1 MDLKPIKPKRIY
13 KIIVDQ
19 IKDGIIAGKLHPGDK
34 LLSEREL
41 AEQLNVSRASVR
53 EALCALDMA
62 GLIEIKPGEG
72 TFIRQF
78 DVNSIIE
85 PLSLMLLLERDKIK
99 EILEVRKALEVESV
113 GLACENA
120 TDKDLQ
126 KIKEA
131 LEDMKRDLV
140 NGNSGEEAD
149 IKFHYAIAE
158 ASGNSLLMKLMNTIT
173 DTMNQTIST
182 TRQLWLSY
190 DKGSPKRLFE
200 EHKSIYEAIHER
212 DKEKARSLMDQH
224 LWKVEQE
231 LLKWSEYSEQ

>member
-1 MDLKPIKPKRIY
+1 MKLKPIKPKRIY

-41 AEQLNVSRASVR
+41 AEQLDVSRASVR
-53 EALCALDMA
+53 EALCALEMA

-85 PLSLMLLLERDKIK
+85 PLSLMFLLEKDKIK
-99 EILEVRKALEVESV
+99 EILEVRKALEVESAS
-113 GLACENA
+113 LACENA
-120 TDKDLQ
+120 NDEDL
-126 KIKEA
+126 KNINVT
-131 LEDMKRDLV
+131 LEEMQRCLENNDP
-140 NGNSGEEAD
+140 GEEAD
-149 IKFHYAIAE
+149 LRFHYAVAA
-158 ASGNSLLMKLMNTIT
+158 ASRNSLLMRLMNTIT

-182 TRQLWLSY
+182 TRKLWLSY
-190 DKGSPKRLFE
+190 DKGTPCRLFE
-200 EHKSIYEAIHER
+200 EHKSIYEAICTKN
-212 DKEKARSLMDQH
+212 KEQARKRMYQH

-231 LLKWSEYSEQ
+231 LLKWFEYQEG